1 MKKVTVTLIM
11 LMLVQVL
18 AMAQYTGGNGRGDFM
33 LGFSPC
39 SNPASGGE
47 IEAGQTIC
55 DGTTPAEITNKTTPA
70 GYTGTLQYKWQ
81 SSTTSAIAGFDDID
95 PVSAGTGY
103 SPGALTATT

>member
-1 MKKVTVTLIM
+1 MKKVTVPLIM

-18 AMAQYTGGNGRGDFM
+18 VMAQYTGGNGRGDFM

-55 DGTTPAEITNKTTPA
+55 EGTTPAEITNKTSPA
-70 GYTGTLQYKWQ
+70 GYTGSSNTNGNTPQPAQLQGLMILIRFQ
-81 SSTTSAIAGFDDID
+81 QAQ
-95 PVSAGTGY
+95 
-103 SPGALTATT
+103 ATHPAP